1 MVTFLH
7 ISRRNDAKSPLLF
20 PKQAQF
26 RAQTGDDHGNPQHK
40 SKERIEDRKSGDQIE
55 RS

>member
-40 SKERIEDRKSGDQIE
+40 SKERNQERKSGDQIE